1 MEKSELLLDEA
12 NEKIL
17 NKLDDIVGLNKCK
30 HTLREIIKYHE
41 IMREY
46 KCNIEFENY
55 NIIIRNESAYNS
67 YEKLVK
73 VIAEIYYENKI
84 ISNPNILYISKDEIR
99 QNRVKM
105 EKWEDVK
112 EGLIV
117 LDLSDL
123 GWNTSDIRKS
133 IIQIINTFP
142 TKSFIIIECSSK
154 EGETNAQYFD
164 YFTWT
169 MKINRIS
176 NDEKEIYVEKFMKKN
191 NLKYSK
197 NLLEKIADNS
207 YYKIQSEL
215 INILVKSK
223 INKTNDVDYLLQNNQ
238 EQKENKNTNKKNGMK
253 ELENLIGLEKT
264 KEQIKKIINYI
275 KICKDKNKLPMLHM
289 VFNGNPGTGKTT
301 VARIIGKVFAEEK
314 ILSDKENFVEVQRN
328 DLIGEYV
335 GQTAPKT
342 QRVINKSLGGV
353 LFIDEAY
360 SIASY
365 ISDEAGRD
373 YGAECITTLLKGMED
388 HRDKLCVILAG
399 YTNEMERMLNVNP
412 GFESRIQFVINFPDY
427 TEEELYIIFKE
438 LCKKEEYK
446 IAPNIKKYL
455 VKYFEIAKKNKN
467 FSNARFVRNLFEKI
481 KIEQANRV
489 INERQNKNLIKLED
503 VLKATSNTEAK
514 GNKVKEKIGF

>member
-17 NKLDDIVGLNKCK
+17 NKLDNIVGLNRCK
-30 HTLREIIKYHE
+30 DTLREIIKYHKVME
-41 IMREY
+41 EY
-46 KCNIEFENY
+46 KCNIDFENY
-55 NIIIRNESAYNS
+55 NIIIRNESVYNS

-84 ISNPNILYISKDEIR
+84 TSNPNILYISKDEIR
-99 QNRVKM
+99 LNRVKM
-105 EKWEDVK
+105 KEWKYIE

-123 GWNTSDIRKS
+123 SWNSTDIKKS

-142 TKSFIIIECSSK
+142 KKSFIIIECSSK

-164 YFTWT
+164 YFTWA
-169 MKINRIS
+169 MKINKVS
-176 NDEKEIYVEKFMKKN
+176 TDEKEIYVEKFMKKN

-197 NLLEKIADNS
+197 NILKKISENS

-223 INKTNDVDYLLQNNQ
+223 INKTNDVDYLLQDNQ
-238 EQKENKNTNKKNGMK
+238 GQKENNKINKKTGMI
-253 ELENLIGLEKT
+253 ELENLIGLEET

-289 VFNGNPGTGKTT
+289 VFAGNPGTGKTT
-301 VARIIGKVFAEEK
+301 VARIIGKIFAEEK
-314 ILSDKENFVEVQRN
+314 ILSDKENFVEAQRG

-342 QRVINKSLGGV
+342 QRVINKALGGV

-365 ISDEAGRD
+365 ISDKARRD
-373 YGAECITTLLKGMED
+373 YGTECISTLLKSMED
-388 HRDKLCVILAG
+388 HREELCVILAG

-412 GFESRIQFVINFPDY
+412 GFESRIQFVINFLDY
-427 TEEELYIIFKE
+427 TAEELYMIFKG

-446 IAPNIKKYL
+446 IASNIKKYL
-455 VKYFEIAKKNKN
+455 VKYFETAKKNKN

-489 INERQNKNLIKLED
+489 INEKGNGNLIKLED
-503 VLKATSNTEAK
+503 VLKAIGNT
-514 GNKVKEKIGF
+514 KVKQDKVKQKIGF

>member
-1 MEKSELLLDEA
+1 MEKSKLLLDEA

-17 NKLDDIVGLNKCK
+17 NKLDNIVGLNTCK
-30 HTLREIIKYHE
+30 DTLREIIKYHE
-41 IMREY
+41 IMQEY
-46 KCNIEFENY
+46 KCNVDFENY
-55 NIIIRNESAYNS
+55 NIIIRNESLYNS

-84 ISNPNILYISKDEIR
+84 ILNPNILYISRDEIR
-99 QNRVKM
+99 VNRVKG
-105 EKWEDVK
+105 EKWENVE
-112 EGLIV
+112 EGIIV
-117 LDLSDL
+117 LDLIDL
-123 GWNTSDIRKS
+123 RWSSSDIRKS
-133 IIQIINTFP
+133 IIQIINAIP
-142 TKSFIIIECSSK
+142 TKSFIIIEDSFT
-154 EGETNAQYFD
+154 EGETNAQYSD
-164 YFTWT
+164 YFTWS

-176 NDEKEIYVEKFMKKN
+176 NNEKEIYVEKFMKNN

-197 NLLEKIADNS
+197 DIIKKIADNS

-223 INKTNDVDYLLQNNQ
+223 INKTDNIDQLLQDNTV
-238 EQKENKNTNKKNGMK
+238 QKEDKKTNKNTGMK
-253 ELENLIGLEKT
+253 ELENLIGLEET

-275 KICKDKNKLPMLHM
+275 KICKDKNKIPMLHM

-301 VARIIGKVFAEEK
+301 VARIIGKIFSEEK
-314 ILSDKENFVEVQRN
+314 ILSDKKNFVEAQRN

-342 QRVINKSLGGV
+342 QRVIDEALGGV

-365 ISDEAGRD
+365 INDEAGRD
-373 YGAECITTLLKGMED
+373 YGAECIATLLKGMED
-388 HRDKLCVILAG
+388 HREELCVILAG

-427 TEEELYIIFKE
+427 TAEELYMIFKG

-446 IAPNIKKYL
+446 IASNIKKYL
-455 VKYFEIAKKNKN
+455 VKYFEIAKKSKN
-467 FSNARFVRNLFEKI
+467 FSNARFVRSLFEKI

-489 INERQNKNLIKLED
+489 INEKENRNLIKLED
-503 VLKATSNTEAK
+503 ISKIINKTIIKTE
-514 GNKVKEKIGF
+514 KVKQKIGF